1 MTADFPL
8 VDLIHTRR
16 DQLISTLMDYV
27 RQPSIS
33 ATGEGFPEATAV
45 SAALMR
51 SAGLRVEEI
60 ATAGFPA
67 LIGRAEGRPGA
78 PTVCIYGHYDV
89 QPVGDPDEWT
99 SPAFEPQIR
108 SGRLYGRGA
117 ADNKA
122 QHLAHLQAIQLL
134 REHGGG
140 ELPCTIVMLL
150 DGEEEIGSP
159 NLAKVVRDNRESL
172 ACDLVVW
179 SDRAID
185 HSGQWSLL
193 HGVRGVLTVELE
205 ATGAVRDLH
214 SGNFGNVAEQPTW
227 QLIHALA
234 SLRGADGQI
243 AIPGFWDAVRPLPD
257 ADRKAF
263 DALPLDL
270 PRILGDIGLEEMDP
284 RDNPATYWER
294 LGARPTMTINGIM
307 AGSLTRT
314 IIPQVAR
321 ARVDMRLVADQDPHT
336 VWRQLC
342 EHLKLHNPD
351 ITPRLVNAVPCSRTD
366 VDNAWTPLLA
376 AAVAE
381 ETGQAPLIVPAFGGT
396 IPDYVFTQILGVPS
410 VGMPLA
416 NYDQNNH
423 APDENVLLD
432 VYLTAIKICATLWQA
447 LGRVQESSAR
457 PTL

>member
-51 SAGLRVEEI
+51 SAGLQVEEI
-60 ATAGFPA
+60 ATAGCPA

-214 SGNFGNVAEQPTW
+214 SGNFGM
-227 QLIHALA
+227 
-234 SLRGADGQI
+234 SLNSPRGSS
-243 AIPGFWDAVRPLPD
+243 FMRSRPC
-257 ADRKAF
+257 
-263 DALPLDL
+263 
-270 PRILGDIGLEEMDP
+270 
-284 RDNPATYWER
+284 
-294 LGARPTMTINGIM
+294 GA
-307 AGSLTRT
+307 
-314 IIPQVAR
+314 
-321 ARVDMRLVADQDPHT
+321 
-336 VWRQLC
+336 
-342 EHLKLHNPD
+342 
-351 ITPRLVNAVPCSRTD
+351 
-366 VDNAWTPLLA
+366 
-376 AAVAE
+376 
-381 ETGQAPLIVPAFGGT
+381 
-396 IPDYVFTQILGVPS
+396 
-410 VGMPLA
+410 
-416 NYDQNNH
+416 
-423 APDENVLLD
+423 
-432 VYLTAIKICATLWQA
+432 LTARSQFQVSGMQCGPCLMRTVKPLTPCRWIFR
-447 LGRVQESSAR
+447 GSSAISASR
-457 PTL
+457 KWTLETTRRRTGNDSAPGPP